1 MVTITSAEIR
11 WFIKGKIPPT
21 IFDWFIGL
29 NDNYINQ
36 AERIDYYL
44 LLQSDDSLGIKL
56 REGRV
61 EIKQR
66 TNQIGN
72 ITPGENVAGIAEK
85 WRKWSFELNEANQIL
100 SDELIKN
107 EWCSVSKTRILVNY
121 GISQDNIV
129 AQKEEVIYKNGCL
142 TEITSLKINNENWWT
157 FGLEAYGEENR
168 LLDNLVLISHLI
180 LNDKSTIQLTLHDSL
195 SYPGWL
201 KRMNDP
207 LNTK

>member
-36 AERIDYYL
+36 PERTDHYL
-44 LLQSDDSLGIKL
+44 LLQSDDTLGIKL
-56 REGRV
+56 REGRI

-100 SDELIKN
+100 SNELIKN
-107 EWCSVSKTRILVNY
+107 EWCSVSKTRIMVNY

-142 TEITSLKINNENWWT
+142 TEITSLKIKNENWWT

-180 LNDKSTIQLTLHDSL
+180 LNDKSNIRLTLHDSL
-195 SYPGWL
+195 SYPSWL
-201 KRMNDP
+201 KRINDP